1 MGTTI
6 VAVTGHPRRSTSFA
20 LRLLGPTL
28 IVALGTLAACGG
40 GGGGGQIQ
48 QGGQIY
54 VGPPGETVYRDSCAR
69 CHGAN
74 REGAV
79 DAAALD
85 ATRMMS
91 SGDESLRQ
99 LILFGKGRMPGF
111 GGLSEQQVTD
121 VIAYIRS

>member
-1 MGTTI
+1 M
-6 VAVTGHPRRSTSFA
+6 AVDGHHRRFLPPLA
-20 LRLLGPTL
+20 RHLLGPVL
-28 IVALGTLAACGG
+28 VVVAGTLVACGG
-40 GGGGGQIQ
+40 GGGGGELKES
-48 QGGQIY
+48 GQIY
-54 VGPPGETVYRDSCAR
+54 VGAPGENIYQQSCAR

-74 REGAV
+74 REGAI

-111 GGLSEQQVTD
+111 GGLSDQQIAD
-121 VIAYIRS
+121 VIAFIRS

>member
-1 MGTTI
+1 MH
-6 VAVTGHPRRSTSFA
+6 VTGPFRSSFSRSA
-20 LRLLGPTL
+20 LRLLGP
-28 IVALGTLAACGG
+28 ALVVLTGTLVACGG
-40 GGGGGQIQ
+40 GGGGEIQ
-48 QGGQIY
+48 SGGQIY
-54 VGPPGETVYRDSCAR
+54 YGPPGESVYRDSCAR

-74 REGAV
+74 REGAI

-111 GGLSEQQVTD
+111 GGLSDQQVAD